1 MLNNGNTGT
10 IFITSLV
17 WCGPWLGIEP
27 GSSRTRSQHS
37 TTRLSRRRLTAY
49 DFSHYVSALRKSS
62 GVPKLKCDDWLVGW
76 QDVYSLLDI
85 LIPSTYLLLSIPM
98 SIYGSNCLKLLSRL
112 TNCPCFNAY
121 TYVQTCL
128 CTNVSTTLSASSIS
142 WTVRLYIVINFTT
155 FVTYTS

>member
-1 MLNNGNTGT
+1 
-10 IFITSLV
+10 
-17 WCGPWLGIEP
+17 
-27 GSSRTRSQHS
+27 
-37 TTRLSRRRLTAY
+37 LTAY

-142 WTVRLYIVINFTT
+142 WTVISFCQIVHCYQLHYFCNVHFLIAL
-155 FVTYTS
+155 SE